1 MNNVLANI
9 IDSTSPFFNKDVTDG
24 TAKQIL
30 AYGPG
35 YLDEIFRSS
44 IKSLAPG
51 IPLTYEGYER
61 MSPEEEFRE
70 LILSK
75 NSKTVY
81 DIAISDLYVIK
92 YIFSYNGEKIEQ
104 PIYMPY
110 ADKGNLIRISN
121 TYYNL
126 IPVLSDTVISPSHKE
141 VFVRLLKNKLIFKSI
156 AVNVIVDG
164 VKKPIGRI
172 IHVDIIDTKKIV
184 TSNNLGKGVVTP
196 IALYILGKYGLR
208 ETMRRYAK
216 TEDYIVTTGDVS
228 KYKDTHTIIEI
239 ARVKSIT
246 VERLYANSD
255 IKFCISKKVKM
266 TPFLENFIYG
276 FLYVFQV
283 LPDAIDD
290 FITAYRD
297 NILEDELLHWR
308 ILLGKIIYKNVFSLD
323 RIIQDMK
330 DHFDMLEGYLD
341 NLIKAKLQENNT
353 RVDNFFDLLYVI
365 MENYQTW
372 LMINKEYNSDIN
384 NRYIDMLYYI
394 FYDVIYGF
402 NTAILAI
409 NKRASKNK
417 NKSEL
422 LGIKEIRKILTSNI
436 KIRLIYGLVKSS
448 TMKLCV
454 QLTET
459 TSDIRYPK
467 ITTILE
473 DQSRGVGVKRGSKTT
488 FPESTK
494 TLKGYDIYM
503 GSMLFLS
510 KPAPTPRFRSNL
522 YLKYNITTG
531 KLIIPENIN
540 KTITKLD
547 NMLKGRLNNDKIEIL
562 DSESDQDLV
571 KLR

>member
-1 MNNVLANI
+1 MNDILANI
-9 IDSTSPFFNKDVTDG
+9 IDTTSPRFSKDVTDG

-30 AYGPG
+30 TYGPS

-44 IKSLAPG
+44 IKSLAPN
-51 IPLTYEGYER
+51 IPLTYEGFER
-61 MSPEEEFRE
+61 MSPEEEFKE

-92 YIFSYNGEKIEQ
+92 YIFTYNGERIEQ

-156 AVNVIVDG
+156 AVNIIIDG
-164 VKKPIGRI
+164 VKKPVGRI
-172 IHVDIIDTKKIV
+172 IHVNIIDTKKIV
-184 TSNNLGKGVVTP
+184 TSSNLEKGVVTP

-208 ETMRRYAK
+208 EAMRRYAK
-216 TEDYIVTTGDVS
+216 TEDYIVTTDDVS
-228 KYKDTHTIIEI
+228 KYRVTHTVYEI
-239 ARVKSIT
+239 PRVKSKDAI
-246 VERLYANSD
+246 YANND
-255 IKFCISKKVKM
+255 IKFCISKKVKL
-266 TPFLENFIYG
+266 TPFLENFICG

-290 FITAYRD
+290 FIITHRD
-297 NILEDELLHWR
+297 SILEDEILHWR
-308 ILLGKIIYKNVFSLD
+308 ILLGKIIYKNMFSMD
-323 RIIQDMK
+323 RIIQDMT

-341 NLIKAKLQENNT
+341 NLIKNKLLENNT
-353 RVDNFFDLLYVI
+353 KVDNFFDLLYVI
-365 MENYQTW
+365 MEHYQTW

-417 NKSEL
+417 NKNEI

-436 KIRLIYGLVKSS
+436 KARLIYGLVKSS

-467 ITTILE
+467 ITAILE
-473 DQSRGVGVKRGSKTT
+473 DQSRGNGVKRGSKTQ
-488 FPESTK
+488 FPQSTK

-522 YLKYNITTG
+522 YLKYSVSTG
-531 KLIIPENIN
+531 KLIIPDDIN
-540 KTITKLD
+540 KSITKLD
-547 NMLKGRLNNDKIEIL
+547 DMLKGRLNNDKIEIL
-562 DSESDQDLV
+562 DSEPDEDLV
-571 KLR
+571 KMR

>member
-1 MNNVLANI
+1 MNDILANI
-9 IDSTSPFFNKDVTDG
+9 IDTTSPQFSKDVTDG

-30 AYGPG
+30 TYGPS

-44 IKSLAPG
+44 IKSLSPN
-51 IPLTYEGYER
+51 IPLTYEGFER
-61 MSPEEEFRE
+61 MSPEEEFKE

-92 YIFSYNGEKIEQ
+92 YIFTYNGERIEQ

-156 AVNVIVDG
+156 AVNIIVDG
-164 VKKPIGRI
+164 VKKPVGRI
-172 IHVDIIDTKKIV
+172 IHVNIIDTKKIV
-184 TSNNLGKGVVTP
+184 ASSNLEKGVVTP

-208 ETMRRYAK
+208 EAMRRYAK
-216 TEDYIVTTGDVS
+216 TEDYIVTTDDVS
-228 KYKDTHTIIEI
+228 KYRATHTVYEI
-239 ARVKSIT
+239 PRVRSKDAI
-246 VERLYANSD
+246 YANND
-255 IKFCISKKVKM
+255 IKFCISKEVKL
-266 TPFLENFIYG
+266 TPFLENFICG

-290 FITAYRD
+290 FITTYRD
-297 NILEDELLHWR
+297 NILEDEILHWR
-308 ILLGKIIYKNVFSLD
+308 ILLGKIIYKNIFSMD
-323 RIIQDMK
+323 RIIQDMT

-341 NLIKAKLQENNT
+341 NLIKNKLLENNT
-353 RVDNFFDLLYVI
+353 KVDNFFDLLYVI
-365 MENYQTW
+365 MEHYQTW

-417 NKSEL
+417 NKNEI

-436 KIRLIYGLVKSS
+436 KARLIYGLVKSS

-467 ITTILE
+467 ITAILE
-473 DQSRGVGVKRGSKTT
+473 DQSRGNGVKRGSKTQ
-488 FPESTK
+488 FPQSTK

-522 YLKYNITTG
+522 YLKYSVSTG
-531 KLIIPENIN
+531 KLIIPDDIN
-540 KTITKLD
+540 KSITKLD
-547 NMLKGRLNNDKIEIL
+547 DMLKGRLNNDKIEIL
-562 DSESDQDLV
+562 DSETDEDLV
-571 KLR
+571 KMR